1 MMDRVSRFLLRGAP
15 VRGEIVSLD
24 EAWREV
30 VSRHDLPSAV
40 RDRLGEL
47 SAASLLLAATLK
59 FEGALVV
66 QIHGDGPVALFV
78 VECQTDGSYRAT
90 VKLREDSSESIAEN
104 ASLASLVNAGGA
116 GRFVVTLDPHG
127 ESPHHKAWQGIVPF
141 DGDSVAEMLEHY
153 MDRSE
158 QLPTKLWLAA
168 DERRAVGLLLQRLP
182 DEGGRQDGPQDADRD
197 EDGWNRMQKLAETIT
212 SKELLEL
219 PPEEVLQRLFWQES
233 LHAFDERGLHF
244 ACSCSREKVVGMLR
258 MLGRYEVDSI
268 LAERGAVEVRCDFCN
283 ELWRLDPVDCAVAFT
298 ESPELAPAS
307 TTRH

>member
-90 VKLREDSSESIAEN
+90 VKLREDAPESIVEN
-104 ASLASLVNAGGA
+104 ASLASLVNAGGT

-127 ESPHHKAWQGIVPF
+127 ESPHHQAWQGIVPF

-158 QLPTKLWLAA
+158 QLPTRLWLAA
-168 DERRAVGLLLQRLP
+168 DER
-182 DEGGRQDGPQDADRD
+182 
-197 EDGWNRMQKLAETIT
+197 
-212 SKELLEL
+212 LEL

-244 ACSCSREKVVGMLR
+244 ACSCSRDKVVGMLR

-307 TTRH
+307 ATRH